1 MYVFYCLVYYLK
13 GDRLNCIN
21 YQRLKAVQIH
31 NGLVFLPNPPID
43 LFESLEEMEIDSPL
57 DAYGPFTNMIRGNC
71 RKLKRVFL
79 ESEGAIPSDTNC
91 AKQWIFY
98 LFSNQLNL
106 EQLVIRT
113 PIKSLEAISS
123 ALERGL
129 FRIADRGM
137 ERLEIKLLVTDY
149 QSMEI
154 FDILLQITKIINHL
168 FAAKIKNWLFM
179 WRFRNC
185 STFPDR
191 ADWKREMKQFKARND
206 TRFDIT
212 FNKKNILIS
221 NKDCALSGCIQNYVW
236 DEWLIHDSFTW

>member
-1 MYVFYCLVYYLK
+1 MFYCLVYYNE
-13 GDRLNCIN
+13 GDVVNCIN
-21 YQRLKAVQIH
+21 YRRLKAVQIH
-31 NGLVFLPNPPID
+31 SGLVLLPNPPID

-79 ESEGAIPSDTNC
+79 ESEWAVSSDTNC
-91 AKQWIFY
+91 TKQWICH
-98 LFSNQLNL
+98 LLSQQTNL
-106 EQLVIRT
+106 EELVIRT

-129 FRIADRGM
+129 FHIADREM

-168 FAAKIKNWLFM
+168 STAKIKNWLFM

-191 ADWKREMKQFKARND
+191 ADWKREMKQFKARNQA
-206 TRFDIT
+206 RFDIT
-212 FNKKNILIS
+212 FSKKNILIS
-221 NKDCALSGCIQNYVW
+221 NKDCALGGCIQNYVW
-236 DEWLIHDSFTW
+236 NAWLIADMWTW